1 MIGLWGPVRRVER
14 RRCAVDEV
22 VLAEGDLSQRLR
34 RLIDELALNEAEA
47 LLAGYPDHVIAD
59 ELARLDDVSMAVA
72 FRLLSKDTGIA
83 VFEELDPLDQQRL
96 LESLRDEAFRDLVEG
111 MDPDDRA
118 RMLQEAPAKVVH
130 RVLAGLSANERAMTA
145 MLLGYPKGSVGRIMT
160 PEVLAVPAWSTAAE
174 ALQLV
179 HHKGHSAESV
189 YTLAA
194 VDATRQL
201 VGVVELSAIVVAD
214 PDALIKDLV
223 DPAAAIVHATEPA
236 EQASRLMRETNAYNM
251 LVVDSEERLV
261 GLLSIDDAIEVI
273 EQADT
278 EDAALQAGSAP
289 WAGHYMA
296 VGVFRLARYRALW
309 LSLLLVAATLTV
321 SVTQAFEAT
330 LVQVAQLAL
339 FIPMLIGAGGN
350 AGAQA
355 ATASVRALAIGELRF
370 RDLPK
375 VAWRELRV
383 GLLLGCMLGVLGL
396 GVGSLFVGVPI
407 ALVVALSLVLICAWA
422 ATIGGA
428 MPLLARKVGI
438 DPAVV
443 SAPLVTTLVDATG
456 LVIYFVIAKLVL
468 GV

>member
-1 MIGLWGPVRRVER
+1 MALE
-14 RRCAVDEV
+14 
-22 VLAEGDLSQRLR
+22 DLT
-34 RLIDELALNEAEA
+34 RLIDEQLLDDAAV
-47 LLAGYPDHVIAD
+47 LLAEQPYHVIGD
-59 ELARLDDVSMAVA
+59 ELGRLDDVPLAVA
-72 FRLLSKDTGIA
+72 FRLLKKDTGIE
-83 VFEELDPLDQQRL
+83 VFEELDAFDQQRL
-96 LESLRDEAFRDLVEG
+96 LESLRDEPFQELVEA

-118 RMLQEAPAKVVH
+118 RMLQEAPAKVVK
-130 RVLAGLSANERAMTA
+130 RVLAGLSPAERAMTA
-145 MLLGYPKGSVGRIMT
+145 TLLGYPRGSVGRVMT

-174 ALQLV
+174 ALHVIRQ
-179 HHKGHSAESV
+179 KGRQAESL
-189 YTLAA
+189 YTMAA
-194 VDATRQL
+194 VDSQRHL
-201 VGVVELSAIVVAD
+201 LGVVELSAIVVAD
-214 PDALIKDLV
+214 PDTLIKDIL
-223 DPAAAIVHATEPA
+223 DPDAVIAKATDSA
-236 EQASRLMRETNAYNM
+236 EEASRLMRETNAHNM

-273 EQADT
+273 EEADT
-278 EDAALQAGSAP
+278 EDTALQAGSTP

-296 VGVFRLARYRALW
+296 VGVLRLARYRALW

-330 LVQVAQLAL
+330 LMQVAQLAL

-355 ATASVRALAIGELRF
+355 ATASVRAQAIGELRF
-370 RDLPK
+370 SDLPR
-375 VAWRELRV
+375 VVWRELRV
-383 GLLLGCMLGVLGL
+383 GLLLGGMLAVLGL
-396 GVGSLFVGVPI
+396 AVGTLFVGPGI

-428 MPLLARKVGI
+428 MPLLARRVGI

-456 LVIYFVIAKLVL
+456 LVIYFLIAKLVL

>member
-1 MIGLWGPVRRVER
+1 MASNDEA
-14 RRCAVDEV
+14 AVIEHEFV
-22 VLAEGDLSQRLR
+22 ANLT
-34 RLIDELALNEAEA
+34 RLIDEHRLDDASA
-47 LLAGYPDHVIAD
+47 LLAEQPDHVIGG
-59 ELARLDDVSMAVA
+59 ELRRLEDVQRAVA
-72 FRLLSKDTGIA
+72 FRLLEKDTGIE
-83 VFEELDPLDQQRL
+83 VFEELDPFDQQRL
-96 LESLRDEAFRDLVEG
+96 LESLRDEAFQHVVEG

-118 RMLQEAPAKVVH
+118 RMLQEAPAKVVK
-130 RVLAGLSANERAMTA
+130 RVLAGLSPSERAMTA
-145 MLLGYPKGSVGRIMT
+145 TLLGYPKGSVGRVMT

-174 ALQLV
+174 ALHLV
-179 HHKGHSAESV
+179 HQKGRHAESV

-201 VGVVELSAIVVAD
+201 VGVVELSAIVVAEPDVLVKDLLD
-214 PDALIKDLV
+214 PDAV
-223 DPAAAIVHATEPA
+223 IVHATESA
-236 EQASRLMRETNAYNM
+236 EEASRLMRETNAYNM
-251 LVVDSEERLV
+251 LVVDSEDRLV

-273 EQADT
+273 EEADT
-278 EDAALQAGSAP
+278 EDTALQAGSTP

-309 LSLLLVAATLTV
+309 LSLLLVAAPLTV
-321 SVTQAFEAT
+321 SVTQAFEGT

-370 RDLPK
+370 RDLPQ
-375 VAWRELRV
+375 VAWRELRG
-383 GLLLGCMLGVLGL
+383 GLRLGLMLALLGL
-396 GVGSLFVGVPI
+396 GVGTLFVGAKI
-407 ALVVALSLVLICAWA
+407 ALVVAVSLVLICAWA

-456 LVIYFVIAKLVL
+456 LVIYFLIAKLVL
-468 GV
+468 GL